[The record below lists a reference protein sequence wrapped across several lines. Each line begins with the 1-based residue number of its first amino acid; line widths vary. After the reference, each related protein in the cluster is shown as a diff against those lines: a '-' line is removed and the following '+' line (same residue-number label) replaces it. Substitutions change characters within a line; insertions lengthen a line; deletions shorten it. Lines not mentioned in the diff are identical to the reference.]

1 MISEGVIVA
10 VVSTIIA
17 PTIAWLLKRSNKNL
31 EKIYESLNEIKEQVE
46 ITKDGTLAITKFRL
60 LIELTEA
67 LNQGFI
73 GINKLRELSDL
84 HNSYEKLGGNSTIS
98 ELFEKCQKLPL
109 KKEDN

>member
-10 VVSTIIA
+10 VVTTIIA

-67 LNQGFI
+67 LTKN
-73 GINKLRELSDL
+73 
-84 HNSYEKLGGNSTIS
+84 
-98 ELFEKCQKLPL
+98 
-109 KKEDN
+109 